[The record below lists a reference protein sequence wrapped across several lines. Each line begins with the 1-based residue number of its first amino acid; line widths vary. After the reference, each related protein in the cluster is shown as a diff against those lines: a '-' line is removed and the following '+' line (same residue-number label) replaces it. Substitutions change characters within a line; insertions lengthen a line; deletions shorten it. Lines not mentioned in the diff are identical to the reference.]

1 MKVQVTKGNELEVLI
16 HPDGVMPVLSF
27 LCDHTNAQFAN
38 FIDVCG
44 VDVPTRECRFEVG
57 GEMGWMGWMYMTQD
71 SRSDMV
77 ILRAVTIYLVIL
89 SPCPVKSCQVIT
101 MTIFLHAYIDH
112 LLNRIVR

>member
-57 GEMGWMGWMYMTQD
+57 GFGGERGWVGWMYMTQD

-89 SPCPVKSCQVIT
+89 SPCPVKSCLT
-101 MTIFLHAYIDH
+101 SGDYYDH
-112 LLNRIVR
+112 LPPRIY

>member
-44 VDVPTRECRFEVG
+44 VDVPTRECRFEVCSCVAYFLG
-57 GEMGWMGWMYMTQD
+57 SNT
-71 SRSDMV
+71 MV
-77 ILRAVTIYLVIL
+77 
-89 SPCPVKSCQVIT
+89 Q
-101 MTIFLHAYIDH
+101 
-112 LLNRIVR
+112 